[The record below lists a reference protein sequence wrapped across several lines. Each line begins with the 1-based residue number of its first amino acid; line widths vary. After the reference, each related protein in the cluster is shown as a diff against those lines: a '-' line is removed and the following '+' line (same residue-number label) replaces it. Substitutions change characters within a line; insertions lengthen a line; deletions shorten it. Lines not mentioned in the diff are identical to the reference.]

1 MIKLLSLP
9 NLPAL
14 PLLAVVLL
22 LAPAGAS
29 AQAPAPATA
38 LHQYPDADLALGLQL
53 IREHRCTEC
62 HVRRVGG
69 DGSSIY
75 KPSGRINTPGLLRGM
90 VDYCS
95 VELKLSLFPEE
106 VTAIAAVLQRDHY
119 RFPAASSASPAR
131 P

>member
-1 MIKLLSLP
+1 MTRLLTLLTLATLMALGAAALL
-9 NLPAL
+9 LPA
-14 PLLAVVLL
+14 
-22 LAPAGAS
+22 AGS
-29 AQAPAPATA
+29 AQTAAQPPA
-38 LHQYPDADLALGLQL
+38 LHQYADADLKLGEQL
-53 IREHRCTEC
+53 IREHRCAEC

-69 DGSSIY
+69 DGSAIY

-119 RFPAASSASPAR
+119 RFPASPAR